1 MRPCGVKTAPSY
13 PKGGTMK
20 IAQSNVH
27 LVSSNKYFEENSISV
42 QSGTMTR
49 GSFLESL
56 QNQEKKLD
64 SLELSGDA
72 VGSTDSTAL
81 GSETYTSFK
90 PSKTEYLSTFES
102 SLEEQISELRASLL
116 DRILRLLQMF
126 GGDNQSSWCADD

>member
-1 MRPCGVKTAPSY
+1 
-13 PKGGTMK
+13 MK

-64 SLELSGDA
+64 TLELSEEATGDA
-72 VGSTDSTAL
+72 EPAAL
-81 GSETYTSFK
+81 GEMCVADLKDTISSE
-90 PSKTEYLSTFES
+90 PS
-102 SLEEQISELRASLL
+102 
-116 DRILRLLQMF
+116 
-126 GGDNQSSWCADD
+126 